1 MIFHVHAVCRTAEV
15 AAADVADVA
24 VKLTGAA
31 AAEGAGCSMTYA
43 HTPMK
48 TPTGSIGMTEYSG
61 MDTQMDRWTFDV
73 RHCHTSS

>member
-31 AAEGAGCSMTYA
+31 AAEGAGCSMTY
-43 HTPMK
+43 
-48 TPTGSIGMTEYSG
+48 
-61 MDTQMDRWTFDV
+61 
-73 RHCHTSS
+73 